1 MAYGIALDHIAQK
14 ELWALGFQGCNQAY
28 LYKARCLPA
37 WADFQKEPIT
47 DLLVFVGLKSSLTS
61 LGKVS
66 HSLCNLYLYI
76 CILSIE

>member
-37 WADFQKEPIT
+37 
-47 DLLVFVGLKSSLTS
+47 
-61 LGKVS
+61 
-66 HSLCNLYLYI
+66 
-76 CILSIE
+76 